1 MNPSTYAAWQLRKSV
16 AQAKRRQTER
26 QQADRRY
33 ARGDYDDIGQ
43 ANVASTYHAQRLA
56 ARGLLDC

>member
-1 MNPSTYAAWQLRKSV
+1 MKSGTYAAWQLRKSV
-16 AQAKRRQTER
+16 AQAKR

-33 ARGDYDDIGQ
+33 THGDYDDIGR
-43 ANVASTYHAQRLA
+43 ASVASTYHAQRLA